1 MTNPNIV
8 QMLNLFASQ
17 QQSDYILHWLKL
29 QASGESIALS
39 NHPDASP
46 ALKRAITEL
55 LSKHPELR

>member
-1 MTNPNIV
+1 MLDQNIV

-29 QASGESIALS
+29 QESGERIALS

-46 ALKRAITEL
+46 ALKHAITEL
-55 LSKHPELR
+55 LSKHPELK